1 MTLGERICAQRTAH
15 HLSQTDLADALGVS
29 RQSVS
34 KWETDASVPDL
45 DKLVKMC
52 ELFETSLDQLVRGAE
67 PTADLSQPTVVIQR
81 ENSRRDVRTIIGL
94 ILIVFGLLCFMLVFF
109 LKGWGLDDA
118 LVYSVPFWVWGW
130 LTLRC
135 KKHPVLACF
144 WGTWGMYTGL
154 LAFFRVGYGLSNPAV
169 NLFIPPNLLML
180 SLLSAATA
188 WIRKQG
194 VDERKE

>member
-1 MTLGERICAQRTAH
+1 MPSAPPTTCPRPTWPTPWGFQDRVCP
-15 HLSQTDLADALGVS
+15 SG
-29 RQSVS
+29 
-34 KWETDASVPDL
+34 KTDASVPDL

-144 WGTWGMYTGL
+144 WGTGGYTPDCWPFSGG
-154 LAFFRVGYGLSNPAV
+154 VWVVKPAV
-169 NLFIPPNLLML
+169 NLFIPAKP
-180 SLLSAATA
+180 AHAVPA
-188 WIRKQG
+188 VCRYG
-194 VDERKE
+194 VD

>member
-94 ILIVFGLLCFMLVFF
+94 ILIVFGLLCFMLVFSSRDG
-109 LKGWGLDDA
+109 GWTTH
-118 LVYSVPFWVWGW
+118 W
-130 LTLRC
+130 
-135 KKHPVLACF
+135 
-144 WGTWGMYTGL
+144 YTVCPSGCG
-154 LAFFRVGYGLSNPAV
+154 AG
-169 NLFIPPNLLML
+169 
-180 SLLSAATA
+180 
-188 WIRKQG
+188 
-194 VDERKE
+194 